1 MRNLFSGEY
10 KHNLDSKGRII
21 MPVKFREAIG
31 ESFVVTRGLDKNLY
45 VYSHEEWDKFCEKL
59 SALPLSSK
67 EARNFSL
74 LFLSGATDCET
85 DKQGRFLIPPT
96 LRDYAGLEKEVTVT
110 GSGNKLAIWSS
121 EKLIERIESIDTD
134 QMADDLYEKG
144 III

>member
-1 MRNLFSGEY
+1 MFSGEF
-10 KHNLDSKGRII
+10 KHNIDAKGRII

-31 ESFVVTRGLDKNLY
+31 DSFVITRGLDKNLY
-45 VYSHEEWDKFCEKL
+45 VYSHDEWDKFCKKL
-59 SALPLSSK
+59 SALPLSSR

-74 LFLSGATDCET
+74 LFLSGATDCEI

-96 LRDYAGLEKEVTVT
+96 LREFADLTKEVTVT

-121 EKLIERIESIDTD
+121 EKLLERINSIDTD
-134 QMADDLYEKG
+134 QMVEDLYDKG

>member
-1 MRNLFSGEY
+1 LFSGEY

-96 LRDYAGLEKEVTVT
+96 LRDYAGLEKKEPCLTMLLPLLI
-110 GSGNKLAIWSS
+110 LAALAVLLGIFPNP
-121 EKLIERIESIDTD
+121 L
-134 QMADDLYEKG
+134 ADYIAALVEAVL
-144 III
+144 